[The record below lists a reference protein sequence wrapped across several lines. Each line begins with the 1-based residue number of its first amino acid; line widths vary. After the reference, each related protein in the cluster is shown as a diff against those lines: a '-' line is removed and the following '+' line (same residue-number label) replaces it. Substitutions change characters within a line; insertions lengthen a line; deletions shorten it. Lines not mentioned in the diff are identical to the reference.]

1 MAEDVE
7 DKGED
12 ADLAGAESQS
22 GSARKAPQ
30 LNVADNKHPLQVVL
44 HGARHAGIDRF
55 YFEPDAEGAPFLV
68 AARNVF
74 ENERGP
80 AEPAW
85 AEAALAI
92 ARAQQGDPP
101 AGPFLFHIRTS
112 RREDGRRAPEAVPER
127 GEAEDAALP
136 AHDWG

>member
-12 ADLAGAESQS
+12 ADLAGAESQT
-22 GSARKAPQ
+22 GSARKPPQ
-30 LNVADNKHPLQVVL
+30 IHVMDGKHPLQVVL

-55 YFEPDAEGAPFLV
+55 YFELDAEGAPVLV
-68 AARNVF
+68 AARNVL
-74 ENERGP
+74 ENDRGP
-80 AEPAW
+80 ADPAW
-85 AEAALAI
+85 VEAALAI
-92 ARAQQGDPP
+92 ARGHQGEPP

-112 RREDGRRAPEAVPER
+112 RREDGRRAPEAVPEK